1 MGRQGLS
8 EAASFFRHLVERG
21 ADAIAVVE
29 SEGSFLYC
37 NPRMESTLGYR
48 RDELAGRTLFELIHE
63 DDRARVIRRFDREL
77 LGAERSGPP
86 GSGPPPELSFAA
98 RVRHRDETFRT
109 VAAVARVLDGDPA
122 IEAIAVTAREVADLG
137 VAGPGAG
144 RRAADELSGE
154 GRRLSRDEKRKLEEQ
169 WARAQR
175 MEAMGRLSCAVAHD
189 FNNLLTAILGYTEL
203 IGRSVGPDAPC
214 RPEIEEVKKAGQQAA
229 SLTRQLLTF
238 GKGKM
243 VEARVVRL
251 NEVIRDMKALLI
263 QLVGGKVELNFD
275 LAADLDPVKV
285 DRSQLE
291 QVVLNLALNA
301 RDAMDGDGRLTVS
314 TQNHRVERAFVLHH
328 DSVQPGDYAVLAVRD
343 TGCGIEPAI
352 MEHLFE
358 PFFTTKE
365 PGEGTGL
372 GLSTVYG
379 VVKQSGGF
387 ISVYNE
393 PSGGVTFKVS
403 FPCAQEVEEPRR
415 EGRPP
420 ATGESREA
428 LTVLVAED
436 DPVVRRL
443 VVNALESRGFTT
455 LTARD
460 GVEALALSVS
470 HPGPIDLLLTDI
482 AMPRLNGLALA
493 ERFSDDRPSAPILL
507 ISGTASGIAPALRTT
522 VPVEFLEKPFTPSE
536 LLAKVETLL

>member
-1 MGRQGLS
+1 MRRQGRS
-8 EAASFFRHLVERG
+8 EANDFFRHLVERG
-21 ADAIAVVE
+21 ADAIAVIE
-29 SEGSFLYC
+29 PEGSFLYC
-37 NPRMESTLGYR
+37 NPRMEATLGYR
-48 RDELAGRTLFELIHE
+48 GDELAGRTLFELIHE
-63 DDRARVIRRFDREL
+63 DDRARVIRRFDRD
-77 LGAERSGPP
+77 LGGPE
-86 GSGPPPELSFAA
+86 GSGLPAEVAFAA
-98 RVRHRDETFRT
+98 RVRRRDETWRT
-109 VAAVARVLDGDPA
+109 LAAVARVLRGDR
-122 IEAIAVTAREVADLG
+122 AIAVTAREVADL
-137 VAGPGAG
+137 AASPGAG

-154 GRRLSRDEKRKLEEQ
+154 GRRLSREEKRKLEEQ

-203 IGRSVGPDAPC
+203 IGRSLGPDAPC
-214 RPEIEEVKKAGQQAA
+214 RFEIEEVKKAGEQAA

-238 GKGKM
+238 GKGKV

-251 NEVIRDMKALLI
+251 NEVIRDMKALLA
-263 QLVGGKVELNFD
+263 QLIGGKVELNFD

-301 RDAMDGDGRLTVS
+301 RDAMDGEGRLTVS

-328 DSVQPGDYAVLAVRD
+328 DSVQPGDYAMLSVRD

-403 FPCAQEVEEPRR
+403 FPCVHQELEAPRR
-415 EGRPP
+415 ERRPP
-420 ATGESREA
+420 AAVGSGEA
-428 LTVLVAED
+428 LTILVAED
-436 DPVVRRL
+436 DPVVRRMA
-443 VVNALESRGFTT
+443 VNALESGGYTT

-460 GVEALALSVS
+460 GIEALAMAVS
-470 HPGPIDLLLTDI
+470 HPGTVDLLLTDI
-482 AMPRLNGLALA
+482 SMPRLNGLALA
-493 ERFSDDRPSAPILL
+493 ERFSGDRPSVPILL
-507 ISGTASGIAPALRTT
+507 ISGTASGIAPALKTP
-522 VPVEFLEKPFTPSE
+522 VPVAFLEKPFTPSE
-536 LLAKVETLL
+536 LLAKVDTLL